1 MLKDCVNPE
10 EPNGYYNEYL
20 KPELEKHRRVFEA
33 LGAKAHVKDVE
44 DQLSGVGFSLTKRAE
59 LVVKVKGN
67 MERILR
73 IKF

>member
-1 MLKDCVNPE
+1 MCIRDS
-10 EPNGYYNEYL
+10 
-20 KPELEKHRRVFEA
+20 